1 MNNHNS
7 GYEILEFII
16 LRNFHNFS
24 FKYKKLDQETWLCW
38 THLDDL
44 KDNML
49 TILDHIRSYYNLF
62 QFGPF
67 WIFLD
72 HLKPTLTILDI
83 FVEFL
88 AILDN
93 FRQFKKKFQPC
104 WACLDLF

>member
-44 KDNML
+44 VDTIF
-49 TILDHIRSYYNLF
+49 TILYHVRPYYTILEH
-62 QFGPF
+62 FGQGMNHSGQF
-67 WIFLD
+67 WI
-72 HLKPTLTILDI
+72 ILNR
-83 FVEFL
+83 FE
-88 AILDN
+88 
-93 FRQFKKKFQPC
+93 KF
-104 WACLDLF
+104 